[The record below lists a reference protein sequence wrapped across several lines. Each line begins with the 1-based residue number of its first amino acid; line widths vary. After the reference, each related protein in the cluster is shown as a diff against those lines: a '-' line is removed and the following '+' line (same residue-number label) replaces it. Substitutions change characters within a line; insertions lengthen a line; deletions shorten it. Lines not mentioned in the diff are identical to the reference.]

1 MGGSTSKPDEKAPA
15 PSEASSLL
23 TKEGAT
29 SAAQK
34 RIGEVVAR
42 LGVVV
47 ASVLLFMV
55 CSCSMLIV
63 NKLVIKKSGLPFT
76 VVEIQMAFSVVAML
90 CLPWTLRFGGGMRD
104 VWRWARVLPWTFTA
118 VLCTSMLALNYSSAG
133 AVVVVRNLGPL
144 ISLPLERVFNEHVEI
159 DAPTILSLV
168 VIIMGVGLCAR
179 AQLSAQIRRNSIP
192 TPLPP
197 LASPG
202 TWSTTSSSARSAS
215 SSSCSTSS
223 RRSPTG

>member
-104 VWRWARVLPWTFTA
+104 VA
-118 VLCTSMLALNYSSAG
+118 VG
-133 AVVVVRNLGPL
+133 
-144 ISLPLERVFNEHVEI
+144 
-159 DAPTILSLV
+159 
-168 VIIMGVGLCAR
+168 AR
-179 AQLSAQIRRNSIP
+179 AAVDLHRRAVHVDACGRP
-192 TPLPP
+192 AP
-197 LASPG
+197 
-202 TWSTTSSSARSAS
+202 
-215 SSSCSTSS
+215 SSSCATSV
-223 RRSPTG
+223 